1 MASALRLL
9 PRPQD
14 GPGKTKGG
22 WGVSLRLTES
32 AVLPPTKKAQGIFLA
47 SANSINNQK
56 TINPMARGGKRPGA
70 GCPRGSAKKKANIK
84 AAIIAASSLSPL
96 DVMRDAMATFV
107 AQGKLAD
114 AVDVAK
120 AMAPYIH
127 PKVRWPI
134 SKPARI
140 RRRTSCLGSAA
151 TAMTDRGSA
160 KRKSP
165 ATPPIAP
172 ARAQTRAMTWRP

>member
-1 MASALRLL
+1 MGFFL
-9 PRPQD
+9 P
-14 GPGKTKGG
+14 
-22 WGVSLRLTES
+22 
-32 AVLPPTKKAQGIFLA
+32 
-47 SANSINNQK
+47 ANSINNQK

-127 PKVRWPI
+127 PKVPLANQQ
-134 SKPARI
+134 ARPHSSQDFLPGFGGDGDD
-140 RRRTSCLGSAA
+140 RSRLGKKEIARDAA
-151 TAMTDRGSA
+151 DRAGEGTDWGDDL
-160 KRKSP
+160 
-165 ATPPIAP
+165 ATVN
-172 ARAQTRAMTWRP
+172 